1 LGDVDTL
8 KKAADNMGI
17 QLSDEKLKLF
27 SVYKSLL
34 VEWNQKFNL
43 TNITESDEID
53 IKHFADSLSPALS
66 GELNGNLKLIDIG
79 TGAGF
84 PGIPLKIWNDSLDV
98 TLVDSLNKRVNFL
111 KEVIS
116 QLGLEGIEAVHGRAE
131 EMGLS
136 VPHRQVYD
144 ICISRAVASLNTLSE
159 YCMPFVKS
167 GGWFIAMKGPAAE
180 EEVQEASKAIEILG
194 GKIDRIEQFT
204 LPGTDINY
212 SIVMIRKVK
221 STPSKYPRG
230 GGKPRKS
237 PL

>member
-1 LGDVDTL
+1 
-8 KKAADNMGI
+8 M
-17 QLSDEKLKLF
+17 
-27 SVYKSLL
+27 
-34 VEWNQKFNL
+34 
-43 TNITESDEID
+43 
-53 IKHFADSLSPALS
+53 
-66 GELNGNLKLIDIG
+66 
-79 TGAGF
+79 
-84 PGIPLKIWNDSLDV
+84 
-98 TLVDSLNKRVNFL
+98 NKRVNFL

-136 VPHRQVYD
+136 APHREVYD

-159 YCMPFVKS
+159 YCMPFVKP

-180 EEVQEASKAIEILG
+180 DEVQEASKAIEILG

-212 SIVMIRKVK
+212 SIVMIKKIK